1 MAESF
6 YGGRK
11 GPSYN
16 IVKSYSTKAEMVEDF
31 GNPEC
36 EVQIDECV
44 LIEGSSNASEHGN
57 IYKRGYEL
65 SNDDNGAILLG
76 NIAGPAGVGLTPDFY
91 YYDDTLTSNEK
102 IIKAL
107 NATFKPTESKY
118 QNKIVA
124 YGENSLVNTV
134 FYGCYPSLDGGNN
147 YAWRYLGKIAN
158 SITIMD
164 KDSYTPDYLQRF
176 PLTSNS
182 MLLLLEDVL

>member
-16 IVKSYSTKAEMVEDF
+16 IVKSYTTKAKMVEDF

-36 EVQIDECV
+36 EVQLDECV
-44 LIEGSSNASEHGN
+44 LIAGSSNAEEHGN
-57 IYKRGYEL
+57 IYKRGYQL

-91 YYDDTLTSNEK
+91 YYDNKLTSNAE
-102 IIKAL
+102 IIKFL
-107 NATFKPTESKY
+107 NANYSPDESKY

-134 FYGCYPSLDGGNN
+134 FYGCYPSLENEN
-147 YAWRYLGKIAN
+147 HYEWRYLGKIAN

-164 KDSYTPDYLQRF
+164 KNSYTLDYLTRF

-182 MLLLLEDVL
+182 MLLLLEDV

>member
-16 IVKSYSTKAEMVEDF
+16 IVKSYSTKAEMVVDF
-31 GNPEC
+31 GNPAC

-44 LIEGSSNASEHGN
+44 LIAGSNNAEEHGN
-57 IYKRGYEL
+57 IYKRGYKL

-91 YYDDTLTSNEK
+91 YYDEKLTSNEK
-102 IIKAL
+102 IIEAL

-134 FYGCYPSLDGGNN
+134 FYGCYPSLGGGNN
-147 YAWRYLGKIAN
+147 YEWRYLGKIAN

-164 KDSYTPDYLQRF
+164 KKSYTSDYLKRF
-176 PLTSNS
+176 PLMSNS
-182 MLLLLEDVL
+182 MLLLLEDV

>member
-44 LIEGSSNASEHGN
+44 LINGSSNASEHGN
-57 IYKRGYEL
+57 IYKRGYQL
-65 SNDDNGAILLG
+65 SNDDNGAIWLG

-91 YYDDTLTSNEK
+91 YYDDTLTSNEE
-102 IIKAL
+102 IL
-107 NATFKPTESKY
+107 NTLTTTFSPNESKY

-124 YGENSLVNTV
+124 YGKNSLVNTV

-147 YAWRYLGKIAN
+147 YEWRYLGKIVN

-164 KDSYTPDYLQRF
+164 KDSYTPEYLQRF

-182 MLLLLEDVL
+182 MLLLLEDV

>member
-16 IVKSYSTKAEMVEDF
+16 IVKSYTTKAEMVVDF

-44 LIEGSSNASEHGN
+44 LIAGSSNAEEHGN
-57 IYKRGYEL
+57 IYKRGYQL

-91 YYDDTLTSNEK
+91 YYNDILTSNEE
-102 IIKAL
+102 IINFL
-107 NATFKPTESKY
+107 NANYSPTESKY

-124 YGENSLVNTV
+124 YGKNSLVNTV
-134 FYGCYPSLDGGNN
+134 FYGCYPSLADENT

-164 KDSYTPDYLQRF
+164 KKSYTSDYLQKF

-182 MLLLLEDVL
+182 MLLLLEDL